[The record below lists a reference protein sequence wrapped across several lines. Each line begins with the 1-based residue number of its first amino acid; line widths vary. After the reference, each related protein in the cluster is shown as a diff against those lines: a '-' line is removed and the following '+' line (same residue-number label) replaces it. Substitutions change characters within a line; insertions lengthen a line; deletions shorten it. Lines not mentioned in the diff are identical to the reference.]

1 MSAETAILIVE
12 HDQST
17 RELYQRTLS
26 AAYHVVAASATLQLS
41 QLIHQHRI
49 QAVVI
54 EPGPFGT
61 STWAALAN
69 LKHNPTTADIPI
81 IICTTQDERR
91 QGLLLGVAA
100 YLIKPVLPEALLAAI
115 RSSLAQKHSNS

>member
-26 AAYHVVAASATLQLS
+26 AAYHVVAASDTQQLS
-41 QLIHQHRI
+41 QLIQQHRI

-61 STWAALAN
+61 SAWAVLAG
-69 LKHNPTTADIPI
+69 LKQSPAMTSISL

-91 QGLLLGVAA
+91 HGLLLGADA
-100 YLIKPVLPEALLAAI
+100 YLTKPVLPERLLDELRRLIGTGAG
-115 RSSLAQKHSNS
+115 